1 MSRLWEETVHMLL
14 LGRDGKN
21 VAMILN
27 IKWKR
32 TPLRVLLQG
41 NFTLTIAPARNLPAA
56 AKPHLVQLV
65 RPLT

>member
-1 MSRLWEETVHMLL
+1 MSRLWEETMHMLL
-14 LGRDGKN
+14 LGRDDKN
-21 VAMILN
+21 IAMILN

-41 NFTLTIAPARNLPAA
+41 NFALTVAPARNLPAA

-65 RPLT
+65 RLLT

>member
-1 MSRLWEETVHMLL
+1 MSRLWEEIVQMLL

-32 TPLRVLLQG
+32 TPLRVLLQES
-41 NFTLTIAPARNLPAA
+41 FDLTIAPARNLQAV
-56 AKPHLVQLV
+56 AKLHLVQLV
-65 RPLT
+65 RLLT

>member
-1 MSRLWEETVHMLL
+1 MSRLWEETMQMLL

-32 TPLRVLLQG
+32 TPLRVLQES
-41 NFTLTIAPARNLPAA
+41 FDLTVAPAMNLQTV
-56 AKPHLVQLV
+56 AKLHLVQLV
-65 RPLT
+65 RILT